1 MRIKDL
7 LTAALILGTVALLAD
22 LLRRETTLEGHAF
35 AVDGDTLDL
44 AGTRVRLKGIDAPEL
59 GQECTRAGRPW
70 TCGEAARR
78 VLQEALRAGPV
89 ACTASGRD
97 KYGRP
102 VALCRAGGVDLSEHM
117 ARQGF
122 AVAYLGRAYAG
133 AEAEARAAGR
143 GIWGASFEAP
153 ADWRA
158 AHPRGS

>member
-7 LTAALILGTVALLAD
+7 VSAALILGALALLAD
-22 LLRRETTLEGHAF
+22 LLQREETLAGPAF

-44 AGTRVRLKGIDAPEL
+44 AGTRVRLSGIDAPEL
-59 GQECTRAGRPW
+59 RQECMRAGRPW
-70 TCGEAARR
+70 ACGEAARR

-89 ACTASGRD
+89 TCAASRRD

-102 VALCRAGGVDLSEHM
+102 LAVCRAGGVDLSEHM
-117 ARQGF
+117 VQQGF

-143 GIWGASFEAP
+143 GIWGASFQPPVE
-153 ADWRA
+153 WRA